1 MLTSRIVSTA
11 QKTIPYTIHIHH
23 MLNHGFAR
31 VDVEGVKGGKMG
43 QNGVCD
49 VLIQKVTSRIVS
61 TGQKTIP
68 DTPIMSILSIQNYGV
83 TRGKRG

>member
-1 MLTSRIVSTA
+1 MAILSK
-11 QKTIPYTIHIHH
+11 QNY
-23 MLNHGFAR
+23 GFAR
-31 VDVEGVKGGKMG
+31 VEVEGVKGGKKVVKWG

-49 VLIQKVTSRIVS
+49 GLIQKITSGIAS

-83 TRGKRG
+83 TRGKRGKKGVKRGL

>member
-1 MLTSRIVSTA
+1 MAILSR
-11 QKTIPYTIHIHH
+11 QNY
-23 MLNHGFAR
+23 GFAR
-31 VDVEGVKGGKMG
+31 VEVEGVNGVKMG

-49 VLIQKVTSRIVS
+49 GLIQMITSRIVS